1 MLGSAKFALVAG
13 SAFAIVVSADL
24 VSAADEPINLI
35 KYRQATMK
43 AIGGH
48 MGALGAMAKGE
59 ISFTDEVALH
69 AGAINDMSQNLLRLF
84 PEGSGYEIDKKTN
97 ALPAVWERWADFEK
111 AVKALQDESAKMVS
125 IAEAGDAAAF
135 GQQVG
140 ALGRD
145 GCTNCHD
152 TFRYKQE

>member
-1 MLGSAKFALVAG
+1 MLGSARFALVAG
-13 SAFAIVVSADL
+13 TALAVLISADL
-24 VSAADEPINLI
+24 ASAADEPVNLI

-59 ISFTDEVALH
+59 VSFTDEAALH
-69 AGAINDMSQNLLRLF
+69 ARAINDMSQNLLRLF
-84 PEGSGYEIDKKTN
+84 PEGSGYEVDNKTN
-97 ALPAVWERWADFEK
+97 ALPAIWERWADFET
-111 AVKALQDESAKMVS
+111 AVKALQDESAKMITV
-125 IAEAGDAAAF
+125 AESGDTAAF
-135 GQQVG
+135 GQQIG

-152 TFRYKQE
+152 TFRYKKE

>member
-1 MLGSAKFALVAG
+1 MLGSTRMALIAVGMLATGLGAG
-13 SAFAIVVSADL
+13 LA
-24 VSAADEPINLI
+24 SAADEPVNLI

-59 ISFTDEVALH
+59 VSFTDEAVGH
-69 AGAINDMSQNLLRLF
+69 AHAINEMSKNLLRLF
-84 PEGSGYEIDKKTN
+84 PEGSGYEADKKTN
-97 ALPAVWERWADFEK
+97 ALPAIWERWADFEA
-111 AVKALQDESAKMVS
+111 AVKALQDESAKMVTT
-125 IAEAGDAAAF
+125 AEGGDAAAF